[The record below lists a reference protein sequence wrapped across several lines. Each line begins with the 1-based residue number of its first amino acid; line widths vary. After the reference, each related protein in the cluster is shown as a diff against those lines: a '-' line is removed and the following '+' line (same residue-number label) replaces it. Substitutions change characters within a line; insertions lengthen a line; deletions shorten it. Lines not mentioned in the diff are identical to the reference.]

1 MKQQI
6 KNRVKCI
13 VGSLLLFV
21 LVMYSVNPSITV
33 HATSATLTFTADKKS
48 VSVGDTFYVV
58 VVLDSSEDIGGFEGY
73 VSYDASKVEF
83 ITGGSYVNGGDGLL
97 RIYEMDSTEPAT
109 TKKYSLEFKAKKT
122 GDINFDTSDAPAVYS
137 DSGEELSVSSN
148 KLTIS
153 ISRSES
159 LSKNN
164 KLKKLLISPGTLN
177 QEYTNDITAYKTE
190 IPYEN
195 DMLFISAE
203 PEEEEAVVTV
213 EGNEGL
219 KVGQNYVHIIV
230 DAPSGARRDIQIEV
244 TRLEEDASTNNSSQ
258 QTVESGI
265 TVSADEDNKITLQV
279 QHKYQVVGLKDTDL
293 IPEGYEESNV
303 TLEGELVQAFV
314 QSNDKENEFLLL
326 YLTNEN
332 GQTGFYQYDRV
343 EKTIQRFEQKMTM
356 ENPTEDGILDTS
368 KDNNSN
374 LYIGLVA
381 TLAGLVIILTA
392 ALTVS
397 VLKHR
402 K

>member
-1 MKQQI
+1 M
-6 KNRVKCI
+6 
-13 VGSLLLFV
+13 LFV
-21 LVMYSVNPSITV
+21 LVMTGVQPVITV

-58 VVLDSSEDIGGFEGY
+58 VILDSSEDIGGFEGY
-73 VSYDASKVEF
+73 VSYDSNMAEF
-83 ITGGSYVNGGDGLL
+83 ITGGGYVNGGDGLL

-153 ISRSES
+153 ISNSQS

-177 QEYTNDITAYKTE
+177 QEYSNDITAYKAE

-203 PEEEEAVVTV
+203 PEEEDAVVIV

-219 KVGQNYVHIIV
+219 KVGQNYVHILV
-230 DAPSGARRDIQIEV
+230 DAPSGARRDIQIAV
-244 TRLEEDASTNNSSQ
+244 TRMEEDASTDNSQ
-258 QTVESGI
+258 QTVENGI
-265 TVSADEDNKITLQV
+265 TVSTDEENMTTLQV
-279 QHKYQVVGLKDTDL
+279 QHKYQVAELKDIAL
-293 IPEGYEESNV
+293 IPEGYEESDL
-303 TLEGELVQAFV
+303 TLEGNVVQAFV

-332 GQTGFYQYDRV
+332 GQTDFYQFDRV
-343 EKTIQRFEQKMTM
+343 EKTIQRLEQKMTM
-356 ENPTEDGILDTS
+356 EKPEQDDVLDTS
-368 KDNNSN
+368 KDNSKN
-374 LYIGLVA
+374 LYIGLLA
-381 TLAGLVIILTA
+381 TLAGLVIILAA